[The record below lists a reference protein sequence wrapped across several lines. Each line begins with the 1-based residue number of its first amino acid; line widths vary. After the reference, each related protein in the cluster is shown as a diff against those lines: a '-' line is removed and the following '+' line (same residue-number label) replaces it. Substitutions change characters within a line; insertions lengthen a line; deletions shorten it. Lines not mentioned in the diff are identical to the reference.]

1 MYAEKFY
8 DQVDSASAKYQLLTL
23 PLQILKGCLTFIF
36 DDSVKK
42 KKEDVYDLKL
52 AWYSASLSIFICE
65 HSMSAQFVDEGNH

>member
-42 KKEDVYDLKL
+42 KKRMSMTLNLLGIVPHL
-52 AWYSASLSIFICE
+52 AFL
-65 HSMSAQFVDEGNH
+65 FVNTACQPNL